1 MSPGNRDDIHAQIEA
16 MLSDLGKIASFLELL
31 KGAVNDLDLQDP
43 DRAERARRQRA
54 VSRIEPQLARLRS
67 ALLEGVFSAEEY
79 AAEKDRLTSELA
91 EHRVWLESHDASSD
105 HRSECI
111 DILIGVFTNPAE
123 LIEGLT
129 VAQTKDLVRI
139 VFGKLTLTPEK
150 KIEPA
155 QDSVYTIL
163 TSANAGSFPDGAPG
177 GD

>member
-1 MSPGNRDDIHAQIEA
+1 

-91 EHRVWLESHDASSD
+91 EHRVWLES
-105 HRSECI
+105 
-111 DILIGVFTNPAE
+111 
-123 LIEGLT
+123 
-129 VAQTKDLVRI
+129 
-139 VFGKLTLTPEK
+139 
-150 KIEPA
+150 
-155 QDSVYTIL
+155 
-163 TSANAGSFPDGAPG
+163 
-177 GD
+177 